1 MSSQNVIQLKQFI
14 KKNKLINEQIILKN
28 ILINSNLNFIVIF
41 EFFDSNQRLKIN
53 KILKDFNISS
63 YSPSNKLIRNVFKSN
78 NHFINIFEGN
88 IILLYEK
95 IKNNKNQNQLKL
107 IIKNLKNL
115 IIVGFFINQKFYK

>member
-53 KILKDFNISS
+53 KILRIA
-63 YSPSNKLIRNVFKSN
+63 
-78 NHFINIFEGN
+78 G
-88 IILLYEK
+88 
-95 IKNNKNQNQLKL
+95 
-107 IIKNLKNL
+107 
-115 IIVGFFINQKFYK
+115 